1 MLSRL
6 LSLQLSLFGVLA
18 IQKDLTDSNFDK
30 EIDGKNALLWFLA
43 PW

>member
-6 LSLQLSLFGVLA
+6 LTLQASLFGVLA
-18 IQKDLTDSNFDK
+18 TQKDLTDSNFDK
-30 EIDGKNALLWFLA
+30 EIEGKNALLWFLA